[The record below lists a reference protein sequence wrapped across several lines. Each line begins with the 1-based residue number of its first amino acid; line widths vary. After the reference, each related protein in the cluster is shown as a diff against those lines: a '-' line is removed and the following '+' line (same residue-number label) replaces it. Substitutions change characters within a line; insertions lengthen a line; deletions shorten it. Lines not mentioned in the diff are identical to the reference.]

1 MQIFVKTLTGKTITL
16 EVESSDTID
25 NIKSKIQD
33 KEGIPP
39 DQQRL
44 IFAGKQL
51 EDGRTLADYN
61 VQKEST
67 LHLVLRLR
75 GGVKNLPTIERSTK
89 VRLGSQVKKQDIKDQ
104 AEHTMVLNAGNQQ
117 FLAPTSNVVYIAP
130 TCSIANTN
138 PQGHTLTVGSN
149 VYIDDDGSN
158 VMHILGNTYISEDL
172 TVGGDIHFKGDVTLI
187 ATQNLN
193 ITDAIVELGKNNTSS
208 DAVLDLGLLMNRPD
222 SNVAVGY
229 LESSDELVMAYTE
242 SSASSSTIVPLAS
255 EDLRVKVYGD
265 LATTGNVTATYLHG
279 DGSELTGI
287 ATTLQSVSD
296 FGNTTSNT
304 LQLTNATTG
313 LVTTSN
319 IVVGGNVTAT
329 KFLGDGSELTGIA
342 TTLQSVSDFGNTT
355 SNTLQLTNAT
365 TGLVTTS
372 NIVVGGNV
380 TATKFLGDGSEL
392 TGIATT
398 LQSVSDFGNT
408 TSNTLQLTNV
418 TTGLV
423 TTSNI
428 VVGGNVT
435 ATKFLGDGSELT
447 GIATTMQ
454 SVSDFG
460 NTTSNTVQFTNDTT
474 GLITTSNIEV
484 GSHLKLNGNIY
495 HNNLVST
502 EFSSISGSEWEQIG
516 STFNGADI
524 NTRWG
529 EAVSISGDGSVIA
542 IGGGYEPGPFP
553 SKGQVK
559 VYVRTGG
566 TWTQRGSN
574 LDGHSALDYFGQSA
588 SISDNGL
595 RLVVGALGY
604 GIHGSGN
611 LSGRV
616 YVYDWNGTAWSET
629 VVDTG
634 ATGGSGVYWWGDGL
648 GRTVTI
654 SGDGNTI
661 AAASPYNDDA
671 GDDFGKVSV
680 YRYSSGTWSQLGSSI
695 NGTGDSTAKFGY
707 SLSLSQNGS
716 IVSIGTYEQNAT
728 NPARSRAGEVKVF
741 EYSGGSWS
749 QIGAAFEGSASYE
762 YLGIAASLSADGTKI
777 AIGAY
782 GYSSHDG
789 RVNVWE
795 YNSGTTS
802 WSQIGSDILG
812 GSNSYLGTG
821 VSLSGDG
828 THLVLTENNKDV
840 TNYNGAVKV
849 YQYTG
854 GSWNQVGS
862 TLNNTDPT
870 FVSMSNNG
878 KTFIVGSG
886 KNGPFDVTGYAKV
899 YQLPS
904 IRKELANSELF
915 HVKGLITNPGGVSKK
930 TYSYTNTIANG
941 TSIANGT
948 IGVVFTQHVFYA
960 KIVAHLIHADNEIS
974 TMSIEVSGGHR
985 TGGTPL
991 DVARGPAAVFG
1002 NTNTNPWSSVVTSNT
1017 TTVFIKPTI
1026 DLTSEGNYNL
1036 FIEYVSQHSDGKV
1049 SKITKGGSDEISF
1062 LY

>member
-16 EVESSDTID
+16 EVESVDTID

-89 VRLGSQVKKQDIKDQ
+89 VRLGSQVKTQDIKDQ
-104 AEHTMVLNAGNQQ
+104 AEHTMVLNAGNKQ
-117 FLAPTSNVVYIAP
+117 FLAPRSNVVYVAP

-158 VMHILGNTYISEDL
+158 VVHILGNTYISEDL

-242 SSASSSTIVPLAS
+242 SSAGSSTIVPLTS

-304 LQLTNATTG
+304 LQLTN
-313 LVTTSN
+313 V
-319 IVVGGNVTAT
+319 
-329 KFLGDGSELTGIA
+329 
-342 TTLQSVSDFGNTT
+342 
-355 SNTLQLTNAT
+355 T

-542 IGGGYEPGPFP
+542 IGGGYEPGPYP

-574 LDGHSALDYFGQSA
+574 LDGHTALDYFGQSA

-604 GIHGSGN
+604 GSHGSGN

-695 NGTGDSTAKFGY
+695 NGTGDSTVKFGY

-716 IVSIGTYEQNAT
+716 IVSIGTYEQSPT
-728 NPARSRAGEVKVF
+728 NPTRSRAGEVKVY

-762 YLGIAASLSADGTKI
+762 YLGIAASLSDDGTKI
-777 AIGAY
+777 AIGSY

-840 TNYNGAVKV
+840 TNFSGAVKV

-870 FVSMSNNG
+870 FVSISNNG

-886 KNGPFDVTGYAKV
+886 KNGSADVTGYAKV

-974 TMSIEVSGGHR
+974 TISIEVSGGHR

>member
-16 EVESSDTID
+16 EVESVDTID

-89 VRLGSQVKKQDIKDQ
+89 VRLGSQVKTQDIKDQ

-158 VMHILGNTYISEDL
+158 VVHILGNTYISEDL

-208 DAVLDLGLLMNRPD
+208 DTVLDLGLLMNRPE

-265 LATTGNVTATYLHG
+265 LTTTGNVTATYLHG

-313 LVTTSN
+313 L
-319 IVVGGNVTAT
+319 
-329 KFLGDGSELTGIA
+329 
-342 TTLQSVSDFGNTT
+342 SVD
-355 SNTLQLTNAT
+355 
-365 TGLVTTS
+365 
-372 NIVVGGNV
+372 
-380 TATKFLGDGSEL
+380 
-392 TGIATT
+392 
-398 LQSVSDFGNT
+398 
-408 TSNTLQLTNV
+408 
-418 TTGLV
+418 
-423 TTSNI
+423 SNI

-460 NTTSNTVQFTNDTT
+460 NATSNTIQFTNDTT
-474 GLITTSNIEV
+474 AFTTTSNIIV
-484 GSHLKLNGNIY
+484 GGRVTGSSFYGDGGTLSN
-495 HNNLVST
+495 VST
-502 EFSSISGSEWEQIG
+502 V
-516 STFNGADI
+516 STLGDI
-524 NTRWG
+524 VDLGNT
-529 EAVSISGDGSVIA
+529 
-542 IGGGYEPGPFP
+542 
-553 SKGQVK
+553 
-559 VYVRTGG
+559 T
-566 TWTQRGSN
+566 SN
-574 LDGHSALDYFGQSA
+574 
-588 SISDNGL
+588 
-595 RLVVGALGY
+595 
-604 GIHGSGN
+604 
-611 LSGRV
+611 
-616 YVYDWNGTAWSET
+616 T
-629 VVDTG
+629 VLFTNTNAAFK
-634 ATGGSGVYWWGDGL
+634 ATGG
-648 GRTVTI
+648 I
-654 SGDGNTI
+654 I
-661 AAASPYNDDA
+661 
-671 GDDFGKVSV
+671 
-680 YRYSSGTWSQLGSSI
+680 I
-695 NGTGDSTAKFGY
+695 NA
-707 SLSLSQNGS
+707 
-716 IVSIGTYEQNAT
+716 
-728 NPARSRAGEVKVF
+728 
-741 EYSGGSWS
+741 
-749 QIGAAFEGSASYE
+749 
-762 YLGIAASLSADGTKI
+762 
-777 AIGAY
+777 
-782 GYSSHDG
+782 
-789 RVNVWE
+789 
-795 YNSGTTS
+795 
-802 WSQIGSDILG
+802 
-812 GSNSYLGTG
+812 
-821 VSLSGDG
+821 
-828 THLVLTENNKDV
+828 
-840 TNYNGAVKV
+840 
-849 YQYTG
+849 
-854 GSWNQVGS
+854 
-862 TLNNTDPT
+862 
-870 FVSMSNNG
+870 
-878 KTFIVGSG
+878 
-886 KNGPFDVTGYAKV
+886 
-899 YQLPS
+899 
-904 IRKELANSELF
+904 
-915 HVKGLITNPGGVSKK
+915 GGVSKK

-1002 NTNTNPWSSVVTSNT
+1002 NTNTNPWSSEVTSNT

-1036 FIEYVSQHSDGKV
+1036 FIEYVSQHSDGKI

>member
-16 EVESSDTID
+16 EVESVDTID

-89 VRLGSQVKKQDIKDQ
+89 VRLGSQVKTQDIKDQ
-104 AEHTMVLNAGNQQ
+104 AEHTMVLNAGNKQ
-117 FLAPTSNVVYIAP
+117 FLAPRSNVVYVAP

-158 VMHILGNTYISEDL
+158 VVHILGNTYISEDL

-208 DAVLDLGLLMNRPD
+208 DTVLDLGLLMNRPE

-242 SSASSSTIVPLAS
+242 SSAGSSTIVPLTS
-255 EDLRVKVYGD
+255 EDLSVKVYGE
-265 LATTGNVTATYLHG
+265 LTATGNVTATYLHG

-304 LQLTNATTG
+304 LQLTN
-313 LVTTSN
+313 V
-319 IVVGGNVTAT
+319 
-329 KFLGDGSELTGIA
+329 
-342 TTLQSVSDFGNTT
+342 
-355 SNTLQLTNAT
+355 T

-542 IGGGYEPGPFP
+542 IGGGYEPGPYP

-574 LDGHSALDYFGQSA
+574 LDGHTALDYFGQSA

-604 GIHGSGN
+604 GSHGSGN

-695 NGTGDSTAKFGY
+695 NGTGDSTVKFGY

-716 IVSIGTYEQNAT
+716 IVSIGTYEQSPT
-728 NPARSRAGEVKVF
+728 NPTRSRAGEVKVY

-762 YLGIAASLSADGTKI
+762 YLGIAASLSDDGTKI
-777 AIGAY
+777 AIGSY

-840 TNYNGAVKV
+840 TNYSGAVKV

-862 TLNNTDPT
+862 TLNNADPT

-886 KNGPFDVTGYAKV
+886 KNGAHDVTGYAKV

-974 TMSIEVSGGHR
+974 TISIEVSGGHR

>member
-16 EVESSDTID
+16 EVESVDTID

-75 GGVKNLPTIERSTK
+75 GGVKNLPTIERSTR

-242 SSASSSTIVPLAS
+242 SSAGSSTIVPLAS

-265 LATTGNVTATYLHG
+265 LATTGNVTATYLH
-279 DGSELTGI
+279 
-287 ATTLQSVSD
+287 
-296 FGNTTSNT
+296 
-304 LQLTNATTG
+304 
-313 LVTTSN
+313 
-319 IVVGGNVTAT
+319 
-329 KFLGDGSELTGIA
+329 GDGSELTGIA

-516 STFNGADI
+516 STFNGGDI
-524 NTRWG
+524 NTRLG

-542 IGGGYEPGPFP
+542 VGGREEPGPFP

-559 VYVRTGG
+559 VYVNTGG
-566 TWTQRGSN
+566 AWAQRGGN
-574 LDGHSALDYFGQSA
+574 LDGDSVLDYFGQSA
-588 SISDNGL
+588 SVSSDGL
-595 RLVVGALGY
+595 RLVVGAPGY
-604 GIHGSGN
+604 GGFGN
-611 LSGRV
+611 TNLRGRV

-634 ATGGSGVYWWGDGL
+634 AAGGSGFSFGDGL
-648 GRTVTI
+648 GHTVTI

-661 AAASPYNDDA
+661 AAASAYNDDA
-671 GDDFGKVSV
+671 GTDFGKVTV

-695 NGTGDSTAKFGY
+695 NGTEDSTFSNKA

-749 QIGAAFEGSASYE
+749 QIGATFEGSASFE

-840 TNYNGAVKV
+840 TNFSGAVKV

-870 FVSMSNNG
+870 FVSISNNG

-886 KNGPFDVTGYAKV
+886 KNGSADVTGYAKV

>member
-16 EVESSDTID
+16 EVESVDTID

-117 FLAPTSNVVYIAP
+117 FLAPISNVVYIAP

-242 SSASSSTIVPLAS
+242 SSAGSSTIVPLTS
-255 EDLRVKVYGD
+255 EDLSVKVYGE
-265 LATTGNVTATYLHG
+265 LTATGNVTATYLH
-279 DGSELTGI
+279 
-287 ATTLQSVSD
+287 
-296 FGNTTSNT
+296 
-304 LQLTNATTG
+304 
-313 LVTTSN
+313 
-319 IVVGGNVTAT
+319 
-329 KFLGDGSELTGIA
+329 
-342 TTLQSVSDFGNTT
+342 
-355 SNTLQLTNAT
+355 
-365 TGLVTTS
+365 
-372 NIVVGGNV
+372 
-380 TATKFLGDGSEL
+380 GDGSEL

-542 IGGGYEPGPFP
+542 IGGREEPGPFP

-559 VYVRTGG
+559 VYVNTGG
-566 TWTQRGSN
+566 AWAQRGGN
-574 LDGHSALDYFGQSA
+574 LDGDSVLDYFGQSA
-588 SISDNGL
+588 SVSSDGL
-595 RLVVGALGY
+595 RLVVGAPGY
-604 GIHGSGN
+604 GSHGSGN

-634 ATGGSGVYWWGDGL
+634 AAGGSGFSFGDGL
-648 GRTVTI
+648 GHTVTI

-661 AAASPYNDDA
+661 AAASAYNDDA
-671 GDDFGKVSV
+671 GTDFGKVTV

-695 NGTGDSTAKFGY
+695 NGTEDSTFSNKA

-749 QIGAAFEGSASYE
+749 QIGATFEGSASFE

-840 TNYNGAVKV
+840 TNFSGAVKV
-849 YQYTG
+849 YQYSG

-870 FVSMSNNG
+870 FVSISNNG

-886 KNGPFDVTGYAKV
+886 KNGSADVTGYAKV

>member
-16 EVESSDTID
+16 EVESVDTID

-89 VRLGSQVKKQDIKDQ
+89 VRLGSQVKTQDIKDQ
-104 AEHTMVLNAGNQQ
+104 AEHTMVLNAGNKQ
-117 FLAPTSNVVYIAP
+117 FLAPRSNVVYVAP

-158 VMHILGNTYISEDL
+158 VVHILGNTYISEDL

-208 DAVLDLGLLMNRPD
+208 DTVLDLGLLMNRPE

-242 SSASSSTIVPLAS
+242 SSAGSSTIVPLTS
-255 EDLRVKVYGD
+255 EDLSVKVYGE
-265 LATTGNVTATYLHG
+265 LTATGNVTATYLH
-279 DGSELTGI
+279 
-287 ATTLQSVSD
+287 
-296 FGNTTSNT
+296 
-304 LQLTNATTG
+304 
-313 LVTTSN
+313 
-319 IVVGGNVTAT
+319 
-329 KFLGDGSELTGIA
+329 
-342 TTLQSVSDFGNTT
+342 
-355 SNTLQLTNAT
+355 
-365 TGLVTTS
+365 
-372 NIVVGGNV
+372 
-380 TATKFLGDGSEL
+380 GDGSEL

-542 IGGGYEPGPFP
+542 IGGGYEPGPYP

-574 LDGHSALDYFGQSA
+574 LDGHSVIDYFGQSA

-604 GIHGSGN
+604 GSHGSGN

-695 NGTGDSTAKFGY
+695 NGTGDSTVKFGY

-716 IVSIGTYEQNAT
+716 IVSIGTYEQSPT
-728 NPARSRAGEVKVF
+728 NPTRSRAGEVKVY

-762 YLGIAASLSADGTKI
+762 YLGIAASLSDDGTKI
-777 AIGAY
+777 AIGSY

-840 TNYNGAVKV
+840 TNYSGAVKV

-862 TLNNTDPT
+862 TLNNADPT

-886 KNGPFDVTGYAKV
+886 KNGAHDVTGYAKV

-974 TMSIEVSGGHR
+974 TISIEVSGGHR

>member
-16 EVESSDTID
+16 EVESVDTID

-242 SSASSSTIVPLAS
+242 SSAGSSTIVPLTS
-255 EDLRVKVYGD
+255 EDLSVKVYGE
-265 LATTGNVTATYLHG
+265 LTATGNVTATYLHG

-304 LQLTNATTG
+304 LQLTN
-313 LVTTSN
+313 V
-319 IVVGGNVTAT
+319 
-329 KFLGDGSELTGIA
+329 
-342 TTLQSVSDFGNTT
+342 
-355 SNTLQLTNAT
+355 T

-574 LDGHSALDYFGQSA
+574 LDGHTALDYFGQSA

-604 GIHGSGN
+604 GSHGSGN

-695 NGTGDSTAKFGY
+695 NGTGDSTVKFGY

-716 IVSIGTYEQNAT
+716 IVSIGTYEQSPT
-728 NPARSRAGEVKVF
+728 NPTRSRAGEVKVY

-749 QIGAAFEGSASYE
+749 QIGAAFEGSASFE
-762 YLGIAASLSADGTKI
+762 YLGIAASLSDDGTKI
-777 AIGAY
+777 AIGSY

-840 TNYNGAVKV
+840 TNYSGAVKV
-849 YQYTG
+849 YQYSG

-886 KNGPFDVTGYAKV
+886 KNGAHDVTGYAKV

>member
-89 VRLGSQVKKQDIKDQ
+89 VRLGSQVKKQAIKDQ
-104 AEHTMVLNAGNQQ
+104 AEHTMVLNAGNQE

-242 SSASSSTIVPLAS
+242 SSAGSSTIVPLTS
-255 EDLRVKVYGD
+255 EDLSVKVYGE
-265 LATTGNVTATYLHG
+265 LTATGNVTATYLHG

-304 LQLTNATTG
+304 LQLTN
-313 LVTTSN
+313 V
-319 IVVGGNVTAT
+319 
-329 KFLGDGSELTGIA
+329 
-342 TTLQSVSDFGNTT
+342 
-355 SNTLQLTNAT
+355 T

-559 VYVRTGG
+559 VYVNTGG
-566 TWTQRGSN
+566 AWT
-574 LDGHSALDYFGQSA
+574 
-588 SISDNGL
+588 
-595 RLVVGALGY
+595 
-604 GIHGSGN
+604 
-611 LSGRV
+611 
-616 YVYDWNGTAWSET
+616 
-629 VVDTG
+629 
-634 ATGGSGVYWWGDGL
+634 
-648 GRTVTI
+648 
-654 SGDGNTI
+654 
-661 AAASPYNDDA
+661 P
-671 GDDFGKVSV
+671 VS
-680 YRYSSGTWSQLGSSI
+680 Y
-695 NGTGDSTAKFGY
+695 
-707 SLSLSQNGS
+707 
-716 IVSIGTYEQNAT
+716 
-728 NPARSRAGEVKVF
+728 
-741 EYSGGSWS
+741 
-749 QIGAAFEGSASYE
+749 
-762 YLGIAASLSADGTKI
+762 
-777 AIGAY
+777 
-782 GYSSHDG
+782 
-789 RVNVWE
+789 
-795 YNSGTTS
+795 
-802 WSQIGSDILG
+802 
-812 GSNSYLGTG
+812 
-821 VSLSGDG
+821 
-828 THLVLTENNKDV
+828 THL
-840 TNYNGAVKV
+840 
-849 YQYTG
+849 
-854 GSWNQVGS
+854 
-862 TLNNTDPT
+862 TL
-870 FVSMSNNG
+870 
-878 KTFIVGSG
+878 
-886 KNGPFDVTGYAKV
+886 
-899 YQLPS
+899 
-904 IRKELANSELF
+904 
-915 HVKGLITNPGGVSKK
+915 
-930 TYSYTNTIANG
+930 
-941 TSIANGT
+941 
-948 IGVVFTQHVFYA
+948 
-960 KIVAHLIHADNEIS
+960 
-974 TMSIEVSGGHR
+974 
-985 TGGTPL
+985 
-991 DVARGPAAVFG
+991 
-1002 NTNTNPWSSVVTSNT
+1002 
-1017 TTVFIKPTI
+1017 PTI
-1026 DLTSEGNYNL
+1026 LR
-1036 FIEYVSQHSDGKV
+1036 V
-1049 SKITKGGSDEISF
+1049 
-1062 LY
+1062 

>member
-16 EVESSDTID
+16 EVESVDTID

-75 GGVKNLPTIERSTK
+75 GGVKNLPTIERSTR

-242 SSASSSTIVPLAS
+242 SSAGSSTIVPLTS
-255 EDLRVKVYGD
+255 EDLSVKVYGE
-265 LATTGNVTATYLHG
+265 LTATGNVTATYLHG

-304 LQLTNATTG
+304 LQLTN
-313 LVTTSN
+313 V
-319 IVVGGNVTAT
+319 
-329 KFLGDGSELTGIA
+329 
-342 TTLQSVSDFGNTT
+342 
-355 SNTLQLTNAT
+355 T

-542 IGGGYEPGPFP
+542 IGGGYEPGPYP

-574 LDGHSALDYFGQSA
+574 LDGHTALDYFGQSA

-604 GIHGSGN
+604 GSHGSGN

-695 NGTGDSTAKFGY
+695 NGTGDSTVKFGY

-716 IVSIGTYEQNAT
+716 IVSIGTYEQSPT
-728 NPARSRAGEVKVF
+728 NPTRSRAGEVKVY

-762 YLGIAASLSADGTKI
+762 YLGIAASLSDDGTKI
-777 AIGAY
+777 AIGSY

-840 TNYNGAVKV
+840 TNYSGAVKV

-862 TLNNTDPT
+862 TLNNADPT

-886 KNGPFDVTGYAKV
+886 KNGAHDVTGYAKV

-974 TMSIEVSGGHR
+974 TISIEVSGGHR

>member
-16 EVESSDTID
+16 EVESVDTID

-117 FLAPTSNVVYIAP
+117 FLAPISNVVYIAP

-242 SSASSSTIVPLAS
+242 SSAGSSTIVPLTS
-255 EDLRVKVYGD
+255 EDLSVKVYGE
-265 LATTGNVTATYLHG
+265 LTATGNVTATYLH
-279 DGSELTGI
+279 
-287 ATTLQSVSD
+287 
-296 FGNTTSNT
+296 
-304 LQLTNATTG
+304 
-313 LVTTSN
+313 
-319 IVVGGNVTAT
+319 
-329 KFLGDGSELTGIA
+329 
-342 TTLQSVSDFGNTT
+342 
-355 SNTLQLTNAT
+355 
-365 TGLVTTS
+365 
-372 NIVVGGNV
+372 
-380 TATKFLGDGSEL
+380 
-392 TGIATT
+392 
-398 LQSVSDFGNT
+398 
-408 TSNTLQLTNV
+408 
-418 TTGLV
+418 
-423 TTSNI
+423 
-428 VVGGNVT
+428 
-435 ATKFLGDGSELT
+435 GDGSELT

-542 IGGGYEPGPFP
+542 VGGREEPGPFP

-559 VYVRTGG
+559 VYVNTGG
-566 TWTQRGSN
+566 AWAQRGGN
-574 LDGHSALDYFGQSA
+574 LDGDSVLDYFGQSA
-588 SISDNGL
+588 SVSSDGL
-595 RLVVGALGY
+595 RLVVGAPGY
-604 GIHGSGN
+604 GSHGSGN

-634 ATGGSGVYWWGDGL
+634 AAGGSGFSFGDGL
-648 GRTVTI
+648 GHTVTI

-661 AAASPYNDDA
+661 AAASAYNDDA
-671 GDDFGKVSV
+671 GTDFGKVTV

-695 NGTGDSTAKFGY
+695 NGTEDSTFSNKA

-749 QIGAAFEGSASYE
+749 QIGATFEGSASFE

-840 TNYNGAVKV
+840 TNFSGAVKV
-849 YQYTG
+849 YQYSG

-870 FVSMSNNG
+870 FVSISNNG

-886 KNGPFDVTGYAKV
+886 KNGSADVTGYAKV

>member
-16 EVESSDTID
+16 EVESSDIID

-89 VRLGSQVKKQDIKDQ
+89 VRIGSQVKKQDVKDQ
-104 AEHTMVLNAGNQQ
+104 AEYTMILNAGNQQ

-158 VMHILGNTYISEDL
+158 VVHILGNTYISEDL

-208 DAVLDLGLLMNRPD
+208 DTVLDLGLLMNRPE

-342 TTLQSVSDFGNTT
+342 TT
-355 SNTLQLTNAT
+355 
-365 TGLVTTS
+365 
-372 NIVVGGNV
+372 
-380 TATKFLGDGSEL
+380 
-392 TGIATT
+392 
-398 LQSVSDFGNT
+398 
-408 TSNTLQLTNV
+408 
-418 TTGLV
+418 
-423 TTSNI
+423 
-428 VVGGNVT
+428 
-435 ATKFLGDGSELT
+435 
-447 GIATTMQ
+447 MQ

-516 STFNGADI
+516 STFNGAYI
-524 NTRWG
+524 NTRLG

-542 IGGGYEPGPFP
+542 VGGREEPGPFP

-559 VYVRTGG
+559 VYVNTGG
-566 TWTQRGSN
+566 AWTQRGGN
-574 LDGHSALDYFGQSA
+574 LDGDSVLDYFGQSA
-588 SISDNGL
+588 SVSSDGL
-595 RLVVGALGY
+595 RLVVGAPGY
-604 GIHGSGN
+604 GGSGN
-611 LSGRV
+611 TNLRGRV
-616 YVYDWNGTAWSET
+616 YVYDWNGTAWIET

-634 ATGGSGVYWWGDGL
+634 AAGGSGFSFGDGL

-661 AAASPYNDDA
+661 AATSAYNDDA
-671 GDDFGKVSV
+671 GTDFGKVTV

-695 NGTGDSTAKFGY
+695 NGTGDTSYNFAY
-707 SLSLSQNGS
+707 SLSLSQNGT
-716 IVSIGTYEQNAT
+716 ILSIGTHEQNAT

-749 QIGAAFEGSASYE
+749 QIGATFEGSASFE

-782 GYSSHDG
+782 GYSSYDG

-840 TNYNGAVKV
+840 TNYSGAVKI
-849 YQYTG
+849 YQYSG

-886 KNGPFDVTGYAKV
+886 KNGSANVTGYAKV

-1017 TTVFIKPTI
+1017 NTVFIKPTI

-1036 FIEYVSQHSDGKV
+1036 FIEYVSQHSDGKI

>member
-16 EVESSDTID
+16 EVESVDTID

-89 VRLGSQVKKQDIKDQ
+89 VRLGSQVKTQDIKDQ
-104 AEHTMVLNAGNQQ
+104 AEHTMVLNAGNRQ

-158 VMHILGNTYISEDL
+158 VVHILGNTYISEDL

-208 DAVLDLGLLMNRPD
+208 DTVLDLGLLMNRPE

-265 LATTGNVTATYLHG
+265 LTATGNVTATYLHG

-304 LQLTNATTG
+304 LQFTNDTTAIT
-313 LVTTSN
+313 TTSN
-319 IVVGGNVTAT
+319 IIVGGRVTGSSFHCDGGTLSNVSTVST
-329 KFLGDGSELTGIA
+329 LGD
-342 TTLQSVSDFGNTT
+342 
-355 SNTLQLTNAT
+355 
-365 TGLVTTS
+365 
-372 NIVVGGNV
+372 IVD
-380 TATKFLGDGSEL
+380 L
-392 TGIATT
+392 
-398 LQSVSDFGNT
+398 
-408 TSNTLQLTNV
+408 
-418 TTGLV
+418 
-423 TTSNI
+423 
-428 VVGGNVT
+428 
-435 ATKFLGDGSELT
+435 
-447 GIATTMQ
+447 
-454 SVSDFG
+454 G
-460 NTTSNTVQFTNDTT
+460 NTTSNTVLFTNT
-474 GLITTSNIEV
+474 NAAF
-484 GSHLKLNGNIY
+484 K
-495 HNNLVST
+495 
-502 EFSSISGSEWEQIG
+502 
-516 STFNGADI
+516 
-524 NTRWG
+524 
-529 EAVSISGDGSVIA
+529 
-542 IGGGYEPGPFP
+542 
-553 SKGQVK
+553 
-559 VYVRTGG
+559 
-566 TWTQRGSN
+566 
-574 LDGHSALDYFGQSA
+574 
-588 SISDNGL
+588 
-595 RLVVGALGY
+595 
-604 GIHGSGN
+604 
-611 LSGRV
+611 
-616 YVYDWNGTAWSET
+616 
-629 VVDTG
+629 
-634 ATGGSGVYWWGDGL
+634 ATGG
-648 GRTVTI
+648 I
-654 SGDGNTI
+654 I
-661 AAASPYNDDA
+661 
-671 GDDFGKVSV
+671 
-680 YRYSSGTWSQLGSSI
+680 I
-695 NGTGDSTAKFGY
+695 NA
-707 SLSLSQNGS
+707 
-716 IVSIGTYEQNAT
+716 
-728 NPARSRAGEVKVF
+728 
-741 EYSGGSWS
+741 
-749 QIGAAFEGSASYE
+749 
-762 YLGIAASLSADGTKI
+762 
-777 AIGAY
+777 
-782 GYSSHDG
+782 
-789 RVNVWE
+789 
-795 YNSGTTS
+795 
-802 WSQIGSDILG
+802 
-812 GSNSYLGTG
+812 
-821 VSLSGDG
+821 
-828 THLVLTENNKDV
+828 
-840 TNYNGAVKV
+840 
-849 YQYTG
+849 
-854 GSWNQVGS
+854 
-862 TLNNTDPT
+862 
-870 FVSMSNNG
+870 
-878 KTFIVGSG
+878 
-886 KNGPFDVTGYAKV
+886 
-899 YQLPS
+899 
-904 IRKELANSELF
+904 
-915 HVKGLITNPGGVSKK
+915 GGVSKK

-1002 NTNTNPWSSVVTSNT
+1002 NTNTNPWSSEVTSNT

-1036 FIEYVSQHSDGKV
+1036 FIEYVSQHSDGKI

>member
-89 VRLGSQVKKQDIKDQ
+89 VRLGSQVKKQAIKDQ

-158 VMHILGNTYISEDL
+158 VVHILGNTYISEDL

-265 LATTGNVTATYLHG
+265 LTATGNVTATYLHG

-304 LQLTNATTG
+304 LQLTN
-313 LVTTSN
+313 V
-319 IVVGGNVTAT
+319 
-329 KFLGDGSELTGIA
+329 
-342 TTLQSVSDFGNTT
+342 
-355 SNTLQLTNAT
+355 T

-524 NTRWG
+524 NTRLG

-542 IGGGYEPGPFP
+542 VGGGYEPGPFP

-574 LDGHSALDYFGQSA
+574 LDGHSVIDYFGQSA

-604 GIHGSGN
+604 GSYGSGN

-634 ATGGSGVYWWGDGL
+634 AIGGSGVYTFGDGL

-716 IVSIGTYEQNAT
+716 IVSIGTYEQSTT
-728 NPARSRAGEVKVF
+728 NPTRSRAGEVKVY

-749 QIGAAFEGSASYE
+749 QIGATFEGSASFE

>member
-16 EVESSDTID
+16 EVESVDTID

-89 VRLGSQVKKQDIKDQ
+89 VRLGSQVKTQDIKDQ

-242 SSASSSTIVPLAS
+242 SSAGSSTIVPLTS
-255 EDLRVKVYGD
+255 EDLSVKVYGE
-265 LATTGNVTATYLHG
+265 LTATGNVTATYLH
-279 DGSELTGI
+279 
-287 ATTLQSVSD
+287 
-296 FGNTTSNT
+296 
-304 LQLTNATTG
+304 
-313 LVTTSN
+313 
-319 IVVGGNVTAT
+319 
-329 KFLGDGSELTGIA
+329 
-342 TTLQSVSDFGNTT
+342 
-355 SNTLQLTNAT
+355 
-365 TGLVTTS
+365 
-372 NIVVGGNV
+372 
-380 TATKFLGDGSEL
+380 GDGSEL

-542 IGGGYEPGPFP
+542 IGGGYEPGPYP

-574 LDGHSALDYFGQSA
+574 LDGHTALDYFGQSA

-604 GIHGSGN
+604 GSHGSGN

-695 NGTGDSTAKFGY
+695 NGTGDSTVKFGY

-716 IVSIGTYEQNAT
+716 IVSIGTYEQSPT
-728 NPARSRAGEVKVF
+728 NPTRSRAGEVKVY

-749 QIGAAFEGSASYE
+749 QIGAAFEGSASFE
-762 YLGIAASLSADGTKI
+762 YLGIAASLSDDGTKI
-777 AIGAY
+777 AIGSY

-840 TNYNGAVKV
+840 TNYSGAVKV
-849 YQYTG
+849 YQYSG

-886 KNGPFDVTGYAKV
+886 KNGAHDVTGYAKV

-1017 TTVFIKPTI
+1017 TTVFIKPTT

>member
-16 EVESSDTID
+16 EVESVDTID

-117 FLAPTSNVVYIAP
+117 FLAPISNVVYIAP

-242 SSASSSTIVPLAS
+242 SSAGSSTIVPLTS
-255 EDLRVKVYGD
+255 EDLSVKVYGE
-265 LATTGNVTATYLHG
+265 LTATGNVTATYLH
-279 DGSELTGI
+279 
-287 ATTLQSVSD
+287 
-296 FGNTTSNT
+296 
-304 LQLTNATTG
+304 
-313 LVTTSN
+313 
-319 IVVGGNVTAT
+319 
-329 KFLGDGSELTGIA
+329 
-342 TTLQSVSDFGNTT
+342 
-355 SNTLQLTNAT
+355 
-365 TGLVTTS
+365 
-372 NIVVGGNV
+372 
-380 TATKFLGDGSEL
+380 
-392 TGIATT
+392 
-398 LQSVSDFGNT
+398 
-408 TSNTLQLTNV
+408 
-418 TTGLV
+418 
-423 TTSNI
+423 
-428 VVGGNVT
+428 
-435 ATKFLGDGSELT
+435 GDGSELT

-542 IGGGYEPGPFP
+542 IGGREEPGPFP

-559 VYVRTGG
+559 VYVNTGG
-566 TWTQRGSN
+566 AWAQRGGN
-574 LDGHSALDYFGQSA
+574 LDGDSVLDYFGQSA
-588 SISDNGL
+588 SVSSDGL
-595 RLVVGALGY
+595 RLVVGAPGY
-604 GIHGSGN
+604 GSHGSGN

-634 ATGGSGVYWWGDGL
+634 AAGGSGFSFGDGL
-648 GRTVTI
+648 GHTVTI

-661 AAASPYNDDA
+661 AAASAYNDDA
-671 GDDFGKVSV
+671 GTDFGKVTV

-695 NGTGDSTAKFGY
+695 NGTEDSTFSNKA

-749 QIGAAFEGSASYE
+749 QIGATFEGSASFE

-840 TNYNGAVKV
+840 TNFSGAVKV
-849 YQYTG
+849 YQYSG

-870 FVSMSNNG
+870 FVSISNNG

-886 KNGPFDVTGYAKV
+886 KNGSADVTGYAKV

>member
-16 EVESSDTID
+16 EVESSDIID

-89 VRLGSQVKKQDIKDQ
+89 VRIGSQVKKQDVKDQ
-104 AEHTMVLNAGNQQ
+104 AEYTMILNAGNQQ

-158 VMHILGNTYISEDL
+158 VVHILGNTYISEDL

-208 DAVLDLGLLMNRPD
+208 DTVLDLGLLMNRPE

-342 TTLQSVSDFGNTT
+342 TT
-355 SNTLQLTNAT
+355 
-365 TGLVTTS
+365 
-372 NIVVGGNV
+372 
-380 TATKFLGDGSEL
+380 
-392 TGIATT
+392 
-398 LQSVSDFGNT
+398 
-408 TSNTLQLTNV
+408 
-418 TTGLV
+418 
-423 TTSNI
+423 
-428 VVGGNVT
+428 
-435 ATKFLGDGSELT
+435 
-447 GIATTMQ
+447 MQ

-516 STFNGADI
+516 STFNGAYI
-524 NTRWG
+524 NTRLG

-542 IGGGYEPGPFP
+542 VGGREEPGPFP

-559 VYVRTGG
+559 VYVNTGG
-566 TWTQRGSN
+566 AWTQRGGN
-574 LDGHSALDYFGQSA
+574 LDGDSVLDYFGQSA
-588 SISDNGL
+588 SVSSDGL
-595 RLVVGALGY
+595 RLVVGAPGY
-604 GIHGSGN
+604 GGSGN
-611 LSGRV
+611 TNLRGRV
-616 YVYDWNGTAWSET
+616 YVYDWNGTAWIET

-634 ATGGSGVYWWGDGL
+634 AAGGSGFSFGDGL

-661 AAASPYNDDA
+661 AATSAYNDDA
-671 GDDFGKVSV
+671 GTDFGKVTV

-695 NGTGDSTAKFGY
+695 NGTGDTSYNFAY
-707 SLSLSQNGS
+707 SLSLSQNGT
-716 IVSIGTYEQNAT
+716 ILSIGTHEQNAT

-749 QIGAAFEGSASYE
+749 QIGATFEGSASFE

-840 TNYNGAVKV
+840 TNYSGAVKI
-849 YQYTG
+849 YQYSG

-886 KNGPFDVTGYAKV
+886 KNGSANVTGYAKV

-1017 TTVFIKPTI
+1017 NTVFIKPTI

-1036 FIEYVSQHSDGKV
+1036 FIEYVSQHSDGKI

>member
-1 MQIFVKTLTGKTITL
+1 
-16 EVESSDTID
+16 
-25 NIKSKIQD
+25 
-33 KEGIPP
+33 
-39 DQQRL
+39 
-44 IFAGKQL
+44 
-51 EDGRTLADYN
+51 
-61 VQKEST
+61 
-67 LHLVLRLR
+67 
-75 GGVKNLPTIERSTK
+75 
-89 VRLGSQVKKQDIKDQ
+89 
-104 AEHTMVLNAGNQQ
+104 
-117 FLAPTSNVVYIAP
+117 
-130 TCSIANTN
+130 
-138 PQGHTLTVGSN
+138 
-149 VYIDDDGSN
+149 
-158 VMHILGNTYISEDL
+158 
-172 TVGGDIHFKGDVTLI
+172 
-187 ATQNLN
+187 
-193 ITDAIVELGKNNTSS
+193 
-208 DAVLDLGLLMNRPD
+208 
-222 SNVAVGY
+222 
-229 LESSDELVMAYTE
+229 
-242 SSASSSTIVPLAS
+242 
-255 EDLRVKVYGD
+255 
-265 LATTGNVTATYLHG
+265 
-279 DGSELTGI
+279 
-287 ATTLQSVSD
+287 
-296 FGNTTSNT
+296 
-304 LQLTNATTG
+304 
-313 LVTTSN
+313 
-319 IVVGGNVTAT
+319 
-329 KFLGDGSELTGIA
+329 
-342 TTLQSVSDFGNTT
+342 
-355 SNTLQLTNAT
+355 
-365 TGLVTTS
+365 
-372 NIVVGGNV
+372 
-380 TATKFLGDGSEL
+380 
-392 TGIATT
+392 
-398 LQSVSDFGNT
+398 
-408 TSNTLQLTNV
+408 
-418 TTGLV
+418 
-423 TTSNI
+423 
-428 VVGGNVT
+428 
-435 ATKFLGDGSELT
+435 
-447 GIATTMQ
+447 
-454 SVSDFG
+454 
-460 NTTSNTVQFTNDTT
+460 
-474 GLITTSNIEV
+474 
-484 GSHLKLNGNIY
+484 
-495 HNNLVST
+495 
-502 EFSSISGSEWEQIG
+502 
-516 STFNGADI
+516 
-524 NTRWG
+524 
-529 EAVSISGDGSVIA
+529 
-542 IGGGYEPGPFP
+542 
-553 SKGQVK
+553 
-559 VYVRTGG
+559 
-566 TWTQRGSN
+566 
-574 LDGHSALDYFGQSA
+574 
-588 SISDNGL
+588 
-595 RLVVGALGY
+595 VGAPGY
-604 GIHGSGN
+604 GGSGN
-611 LSGRV
+611 TNLRGRV

-634 ATGGSGVYWWGDGL
+634 AAGGSGFSFGDGL
-648 GRTVTI
+648 GHTVTI

-661 AAASPYNDDA
+661 AAASAYNDDA
-671 GDDFGKVSV
+671 GTDFGKVTV

-695 NGTGDSTAKFGY
+695 NGTEDSTFSNKA

-749 QIGAAFEGSASYE
+749 QIGATFEGSASYE

-840 TNYNGAVKV
+840 TNFSGAVKV

-870 FVSMSNNG
+870 FVSISNNG

-886 KNGPFDVTGYAKV
+886 KNGSADVTGYAKV

>member
-16 EVESSDTID
+16 EVESVDTID

-75 GGVKNLPTIERSTK
+75 GGVKNLPTIERSTR

-242 SSASSSTIVPLAS
+242 SSAGSSTIVPLAS

-265 LATTGNVTATYLHG
+265 LATTGNVTATYLH
-279 DGSELTGI
+279 
-287 ATTLQSVSD
+287 
-296 FGNTTSNT
+296 
-304 LQLTNATTG
+304 
-313 LVTTSN
+313 
-319 IVVGGNVTAT
+319 
-329 KFLGDGSELTGIA
+329 GDGSELTGIA

-516 STFNGADI
+516 STFNGGDI
-524 NTRWG
+524 NTRLG

-542 IGGGYEPGPFP
+542 VGGREEPGPFP

-559 VYVRTGG
+559 VYVNTGG
-566 TWTQRGSN
+566 AWAQRGGN
-574 LDGHSALDYFGQSA
+574 LDGDSVLDYFGQSA
-588 SISDNGL
+588 SVSSDGL
-595 RLVVGALGY
+595 RLVVGAPGY
-604 GIHGSGN
+604 GGFGN
-611 LSGRV
+611 TNLRGRV

-634 ATGGSGVYWWGDGL
+634 AAGGSGFSFGDGL
-648 GRTVTI
+648 GHTVTI

-661 AAASPYNDDA
+661 AAASAYNDDA
-671 GDDFGKVSV
+671 GTDFGKVTV
-680 YRYSSGTWSQLGSSI
+680 YRYSSGTWSQLGLSI
-695 NGTGDSTAKFGY
+695 NGTEDSTFSNKA

-749 QIGAAFEGSASYE
+749 QIGATFEGSASFE

-840 TNYNGAVKV
+840 TNFSGAVKV

-870 FVSMSNNG
+870 FVSISNNG

-886 KNGPFDVTGYAKV
+886 KNGSADVTGYAKV

>member
-16 EVESSDTID
+16 EVESVDTID

-117 FLAPTSNVVYIAP
+117 FLAPISNVVYIAP

-242 SSASSSTIVPLAS
+242 SSAGSSTIVPLTS
-255 EDLRVKVYGD
+255 EDLSVKVYGE
-265 LATTGNVTATYLHG
+265 LTATGNVTATYLHG

-304 LQLTNATTG
+304 LQLTN
-313 LVTTSN
+313 V
-319 IVVGGNVTAT
+319 
-329 KFLGDGSELTGIA
+329 
-342 TTLQSVSDFGNTT
+342 
-355 SNTLQLTNAT
+355 T

-542 IGGGYEPGPFP
+542 IGGREEPGPFP

-559 VYVRTGG
+559 VYVNTGG
-566 TWTQRGSN
+566 AWAQRGGN
-574 LDGHSALDYFGQSA
+574 LDGDSVLDYFGQSA
-588 SISDNGL
+588 SVSSDGL
-595 RLVVGALGY
+595 RLVVGAPGY
-604 GIHGSGN
+604 GSHGSGN

-634 ATGGSGVYWWGDGL
+634 AAGGSGFSFGDGL
-648 GRTVTI
+648 GHTVTI

-661 AAASPYNDDA
+661 AAASAYNDDA
-671 GDDFGKVSV
+671 GTDFGKVTV

-695 NGTGDSTAKFGY
+695 NGTEDSTFSNKA

-749 QIGAAFEGSASYE
+749 QIGATFEGSASFE

-840 TNYNGAVKV
+840 TNFSGAVKV
-849 YQYTG
+849 YQYSG

-870 FVSMSNNG
+870 FVSISNNG

-886 KNGPFDVTGYAKV
+886 KNGSADVTGYAKV

>member
-89 VRLGSQVKKQDIKDQ
+89 VRLGSQVKTQDIKDQ

-158 VMHILGNTYISEDL
+158 VVHILGNTYISEDL

-208 DAVLDLGLLMNRPD
+208 DAVLDLGLLMNRPE

-242 SSASSSTIVPLAS
+242 SSAGSSTIVPLTS
-255 EDLRVKVYGD
+255 EDLSVKVYGE
-265 LATTGNVTATYLHG
+265 LTATGNVTATYLH
-279 DGSELTGI
+279 
-287 ATTLQSVSD
+287 
-296 FGNTTSNT
+296 
-304 LQLTNATTG
+304 
-313 LVTTSN
+313 
-319 IVVGGNVTAT
+319 
-329 KFLGDGSELTGIA
+329 GDGSELTGIA

-435 ATKFLGDGSELT
+435 AIKFLGDGSELT

-574 LDGHSALDYFGQSA
+574 LDGHTALDFFGQSA

-634 ATGGSGVYWWGDGL
+634 ATGGSGVYSWGDGL

-661 AAASPYNDDA
+661 AVASPYNDDA

-695 NGTGDSTAKFGY
+695 NGTGDSTVKFGY

-728 NPARSRAGEVKVF
+728 NPTRSRAGEVKVF

-749 QIGAAFEGSASYE
+749 QIGATFGGSASYE

-1017 TTVFIKPTI
+1017 NTVFIKPTI

-1036 FIEYVSQHSDGKV
+1036 FIEYVSQHSDGKI